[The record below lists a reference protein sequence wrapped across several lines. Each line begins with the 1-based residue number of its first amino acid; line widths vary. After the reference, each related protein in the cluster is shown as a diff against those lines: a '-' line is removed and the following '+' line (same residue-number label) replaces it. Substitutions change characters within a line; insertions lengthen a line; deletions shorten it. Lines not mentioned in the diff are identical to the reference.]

1 MSIWYRGSTL
11 PVPFP
16 TGKKTKFSILKFNLI
31 FFRKDFKMNT
41 DLAACLWT
49 FWLFLFIF
57 AITVLWWKT
66 VTAFCT
72 ILLLY
77 WKPINHFIAPMGIT
91 PLKLTQGAMIGN
103 TSSIMPSFT
112 SYSSS
117 SMRFSKKHSLNP
129 ISRNPNSNVM
139 SSIIYTKPYQPF
151 LPRTSATHLRS
162 TYIQYLHLGSFCDY
176 HLISALRRN
185 NSSWWFYKEQQ

>member
-1 MSIWYRGSTL
+1 MGEEGGPLHPIRAIKIFERVSQNQKKEMSIWYRGSTL

-77 WKPINHFIAPMGIT
+77 WKPINHFIAPLGIT
-91 PLKLTQGAMIGN
+91 PLKLTQGYIRAMIGN
-103 TSSIMPSFT
+103 TSSIMPSF
-112 SYSSS
+112 
-117 SMRFSKKHSLNP
+117 
-129 ISRNPNSNVM
+129 
-139 SSIIYTKPYQPF
+139 
-151 LPRTSATHLRS
+151 HLL
-162 TYIQYLHLGSFCDY
+162 Q
-176 HLISALRRN
+176 LI
-185 NSSWWFYKEQQ
+185 